1 MASRAFKDINL
12 SFKRHPVTNDV
23 VVIRDEDAIKRSVK
37 NIIFTILGEKP
48 FNPNFGSVIND
59 SLFELNTSLNE
70 IRIADE
76 INSSLLNHEPRIAN
90 IDATV
95 EIMPDSNEMNC
106 TVQYD
111 IVGIPAPTQ
120 TVDVLLFP
128 ASCLLY
134 TSPSPRDLVISRMP
148 SSA

>member
-23 VVIRDEDAIKRSVK
+23 LTVSNEDAIKRSVK

-48 FNPNFGSVIND
+48 FEPNFGSVINQ
-59 SLFELNTSLNE
+59 SLFDLSTNLNE
-70 IRIADE
+70 IRISDE
-76 INSSLLNHEPRIAN
+76 IQQSLLNYEPRIDNVVVTAS
-90 IDATV
+90 IY
-95 EIMPDSNEMNC
+95 PDSNELNC

-120 TVDVLLFP
+120 EVEVLLFP
-128 ASCLLY
+128 A
-134 TSPSPRDLVISRMP
+134 RV
-148 SSA
+148 

>member
-48 FNPNFGSVIND
+48 FEPNFGSVMNQ
-59 SLFELNTSLNE
+59 SLFDLNTNLSE
-70 IRIADE
+70 IRISDE
-76 INSSLLNHEPRIAN
+76 IKASLDNYEPRIDN
-90 IDATV
+90 IDVSVSIFSDT
-95 EIMPDSNEMNC
+95 NEMSC

-111 IVGIPAPTQ
+111 IVGIAAPTQ
-120 TVDVLLFP
+120 EVDVILFP
-128 ASCLLY
+128 A
-134 TSPSPRDLVISRMP
+134 RV
-148 SSA
+148 

>member
-23 VVIRDEDAIKRSVK
+23 VTIRNEDAIKRSVK

-48 FNPNFGSVIND
+48 FIPLFGSVINE
-59 SLFELNTSLNE
+59 SLFDLNTNLSE
-70 IRIADE
+70 IRITDE
-76 INSSLLNHEPRIAN
+76 IKSSLLNYEPRIDN
-90 IDATV
+90 IEVTV
-95 EIMPDSNEMNC
+95 QVSPDRNEMNC

-120 TVDVLLFP
+120 EVDVLLFP
-128 ASCLLY
+128 A
-134 TSPSPRDLVISRMP
+134 RV
-148 SSA
+148 

>member
-23 VVIRDEDAIKRSVK
+23 VAIRDEDAIKRSVK

-48 FNPNFGSVIND
+48 FEPNFGSVMSQ
-59 SLFELNTSLNE
+59 SLFDLNTNLSE
-70 IRIADE
+70 IKVSDE
-76 INSSLLNHEPRIAN
+76 IKASLDNYEPRIDNVNVSVSILA
-90 IDATV
+90 
-95 EIMPDSNEMNC
+95 DSNEMNC

-111 IVGIPAPTQ
+111 IVGIPSPTQ

-128 ASCLLY
+128 A
-134 TSPSPRDLVISRMP
+134 RV
-148 SSA
+148 

>member
-23 VVIRDEDAIKRSVK
+23 LTVSDEAAIKRSVK

-48 FNPNFGSVIND
+48 FEPEFGSVIND

-70 IRIADE
+70 MKVSDE
-76 INSSLLNHEPRIAN
+76 IKQSLLNFEPRIDN
-90 IDATV
+90 IRVTV
-95 EIMPDSNEMNC
+95 SIYPDSNELNC
-106 TVQYD
+106 AVQYD

-120 TVDVLLFP
+120 EVDVLLFP
-128 ASCLLY
+128 A
-134 TSPSPRDLVISRMP
+134 RV
-148 SSA
+148 